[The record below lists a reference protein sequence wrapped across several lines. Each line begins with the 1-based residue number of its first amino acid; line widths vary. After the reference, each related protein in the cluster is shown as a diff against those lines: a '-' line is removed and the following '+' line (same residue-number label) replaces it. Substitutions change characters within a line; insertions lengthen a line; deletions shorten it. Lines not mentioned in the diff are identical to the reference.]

1 MSDLSA
7 LSSDYEAT
15 SQFAETVNTAVLSLK
30 KSLRGAPEQNQ
41 TEALAV
47 IVAAVRARLTSSALS
62 RAVPSEVVERLST
75 EHKSDFNYLVEDLNT
90 AEAALRGQAPI
101 DQRVIEVLDTICDA
115 ADASA
120 SAMFRRLRRR

>member
-7 LSSDYEAT
+7 LSNDYEAT

-30 KSLRGAPEQNQ
+30 KSLHQPHPQLQSEP
-41 TEALAV
+41 LAA
-47 IVAAVRARLTSSALS
+47 IVAAVREQLTSSAPS
-62 RAVPSEVVERLST
+62 AAIPSEVVERLST
-75 EHKSDFNYLVEDLNT
+75 EHKSDFNYLVEDLHT
-90 AEAALRGQAPI
+90 AEVALRGEAPI
-101 DQRVIEVLDTICDA
+101 DLRVIGVLDTICDA